1 MAQQNLQ
8 LNNYKEAETSINCIE
23 EIVSKSFLN
32 QLSDIK
38 VLPCVIKESDTRV
51 FNISRLVYDK
61 NESVYDKLSTVI
73 SSMSYAKC
81 SIFFVINGFTDR
93 TDFFIGVKSHD
104 EERTVESISK
114 TLKDALCGNF
124 PGIKINTDEDNR
136 ERGSRWTYVNR
147 RLEDYKADICSVSV
161 VPSLKDRESEKNNEN
176 FIQGLEKF
184 VLSMSGKSYTAVVV
198 AKHLDDEYIDETKGL
213 LEDSYTRLSSIVSQ
227 QMNFSINSSVTDT
240 LSRSVSFSEST
251 TNGLSFSNSE
261 GETQSLSTTNGQ
273 TITNSYTDGVNSSI
287 SFGYSKG
294 TSKSHSKTKNIHSS
308 LKDKI
313 VGSKSTQKSESEN
326 RSYNHQTGTSHSDSY
341 SEACSTQI
349 SVSKGTNSSRTIGNS
364 LSTTKQQ
371 SVTDSD
377 SRALQNGS
385 TQGFNITIENKKVKD
400 LQDKINKQIERIDK
414 YRNGGMWSVMTYFIT
429 DNTNSSMAET
439 AASIFRGIMLGGE
452 SNLEQSSI
460 NVWKQKNASYENIL
474 NCVKNFEIPNFQFD
488 DVDINGNDLSA
499 VTSNELAL
507 LMGFPRKSVPGL
519 PVIEC
524 AQFGKQVEVVDIV
537 GNTNAT
543 NIILGKIYDHG
554 EVNSTR
560 KVLLNKDLLCSH
572 VFVAGS
578 TGSGKSVTVYTLLRA
593 LTKANTKFLVI
604 EPAKGEYRHEFPDA
618 NIYGT
623 LPDSDQILRINPFYF
638 PEGIHVSEHAEKL
651 VEILK
656 VCWPME
662 AAMPD
667 FLKSAIFDAYES
679 CGWIIEENRNE
690 TGIRIFPNVY
700 DLERSLTNALNNSKF
715 QGEVK
720 GNYEGALLTRVH
732 SLANGINR
740 LIFCEGNTSNAE
752 LFDDNCIVDLSRAGS
767 SETKSLLMG
776 MLVMRM
782 NEYRMV
788 SGSVNSELKHVT
800 VLEEAHN
807 ILRRCSKEQS
817 NMSANVAGKAVEMI
831 SNSIAEMRTYG
842 EGFIIVDQSPN
853 AVDVS
858 AITNTNTKIIMKLPE
873 ENDINVAGKSISLSD
888 DQMKE
893 ISKLPRGVAIVSQS
907 NWLEPVLC
915 KVDKIVDNG
924 DFNEKKI
931 INKNEFYR
939 KKDIGFEIIQVL
951 VDREYRTNKINVD
964 SVNKLNICGLSKYIL
979 IEYFLSGLDKKSE
992 GGLRDND
999 QINTT
1004 SSIISDILGF
1014 TTISRLVSKWIKQY
1028 GVRISE
1034 QEFNAIKEDFVKTTG
1049 FETENKAVI
1058 TNTIFYISYYL
1069 RTVDSSCL
1077 KFFTSINTLTHK

>member
-1 MAQQNLQ
+1 MEQQNLQ

-38 VLPCVIKESDTRV
+38 VLPCIIKDTDTRV
-51 FNISRLVYDK
+51 FNISRLTYDK
-61 NESVYDKLSTVI
+61 NESIYDKLSTVI

-81 SIFFVINGFTDR
+81 SIFFVINGFADR

-104 EERTVESISK
+104 EERTIESISK
-114 TLKDALCGNF
+114 TLKDSLCGNF

-136 ERGSRWTYVNR
+136 EPGSRWTYVNR
-147 RLEDYKADICSVSV
+147 RLEDYKSDICSVSV
-161 VPSLKDRESEKNNEN
+161 VPSLKDRESEKSNEN

-184 VLSMSGKSYTAVVV
+184 VLSMSGKCYTAVVV

-294 TSKSHSKTKNIHSS
+294 TSKSHSKTKNILSS

-341 SEACSTQI
+341 SEASSTQI

-385 TQGFNITIENKKVKD
+385 TQGFNITIENKRVKD

-429 DNTNSSMAET
+429 DNKNGSMAET

-460 NVWKQKNASYENIL
+460 NVWKQKNASYKNIL
-474 NCVKNFEIPNFQFD
+474 NCVQNFEIPNFQFD

-524 AQFGKQVEVVDIV
+524 AQFGKQVEVVDTV
-537 GNTNAT
+537 GNTSAT
-543 NIILGKIYDHG
+543 NIKLGTIYDHG
-554 EVNSTR
+554 EANSTR
-560 KVLLNKDLLCSH
+560 SVLLNKDLLSSH

-578 TGSGKSVTVYTLLRA
+578 TGSGKSVTVYTLLRR
-593 LTKANTKFLVI
+593 LSNNETKFLVI
-604 EPAKGEYRHEFPDA
+604 EPAKGEYKREFSDV
-618 NIYGT
+618 NVFGT
-623 LPDSDQILRINPFYF
+623 LPDCDQILRLNPFYF

-651 VEILK
+651 MEILK

-667 FLKSAIFDAYES
+667 FLKSAIFDAYET

-690 TGIRIFPNVY
+690 TGLRIFPNVS
-700 DLERSLTNALNNSKF
+700 DLERSLTEALKKSKF

-740 LIFCEGNTSNAE
+740 LIFCEGDTENSV

-776 MLVMRM
+776 MLIMRM
-782 NEYRMV
+782 NEYRIV
-788 SGSVNSELKHVT
+788 SGLRNSNLRHVT

-817 NMSANVAGKAVEMI
+817 GLSANVAGKSVEMI

-873 ENDINVAGKSISLSD
+873 ENDINVAGKSIALSEE
-888 DQMKE
+888 QMKE
-893 ISKLPRGVAIVSQS
+893 VSKLPRGVAIVSQS

-915 KVDKIVDNG
+915 KVDKIDCLEEAGERKFISRADKN
-924 DFNEKKI
+924 
-931 INKNEFYR
+931 NKT
-939 KKDIGFEIIQVL
+939 IGYEIIQSIT
-951 VDREYRTNKINVD
+951 DNKHKNSTSISKKSINE
-964 SVNKLNICGLSKYIL
+964 LNISGYSKFIL
-979 IEYFLSGLDKKSE
+979 IDYFSNEQNIETCNLRALDKI
-992 GGLRDND
+992 D
-999 QINTT
+999 IT
-1004 SSIISDILGF
+1004 SFIISDILGNS
-1014 TTISRLVSKWIKQY
+1014 TVTRLFSNWKKKFGEQ
-1028 GVRISE
+1028 ISE
-1034 QEFNAIKEDFVKTTG
+1034 TEYELLKKDLKDKTS
-1049 FETENKAVI
+1049 FCPRNERVI
-1058 TNTIFYISYYL
+1058 DIVLFYLSYYQK
-1069 RTVDSSCL
+1069 TQDMSYL
-1077 KFFTSINTLTHK
+1077 KMFSNLKTLTNK